1 MEPLKLLEY
10 NRWANSLILDQA
22 ETLTQQILEKEFGGS
37 FGSIRAT
44 LIHVLESDWLW
55 LKRFQGVPLADI
67 PAWKVH
73 SASDIKKVWIP
84 IQNEMVDMAKQFS
97 TEPKKP
103 IEFKTRKGQPF
114 VMPFSEIVT
123 HISHHGSYHRGQIT
137 NMIRSAGEK
146 PVSTDYFIFSV
157 SHQ

>member
-10 NRWANSLILDQA
+10 NRWANSLIQDQL
-22 ETLTQQILEKEFGGS
+22 ETLPRQLLEKEYGGS

-55 LKRFQGVPLADI
+55 LKRFQGIPLAGI
-67 PAWKVH
+67 PEWNLA
-73 SASDIKKVWIP
+73 SASDIKHVWVP
-84 IQNEMVDMAKQFS
+84 IQNEMVEVGKQCS
-97 TEPKKP
+97 AQPDKA
-103 IEFKTRKGQPF
+103 IEFITRKGQPF
-114 VMPFSEIVT
+114 VLPFAEIVT

-157 SHQ
+157 SR